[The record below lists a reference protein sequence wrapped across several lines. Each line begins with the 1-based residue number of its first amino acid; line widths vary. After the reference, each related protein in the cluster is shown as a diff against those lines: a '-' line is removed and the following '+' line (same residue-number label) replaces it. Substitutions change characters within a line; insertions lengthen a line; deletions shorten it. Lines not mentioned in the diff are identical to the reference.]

1 MFLIRLGEVGSGQAL
16 EQIKINKAN
25 IWYSPPLFPFPPLH
39 SSAFPSTPLL
49 CSTLSPHPLSHHPTQ
64 ITDNKNNVVSMEEL
78 DNDQPA
84 YQPVAVF
91 DDFAEEGNRTV

>member
-1 MFLIRLGEVGSGQAL
+1 MSDNHLLC
-16 EQIKINKAN
+16 
-25 IWYSPPLFPFPPLH
+25 
-39 SSAFPSTPLL
+39 FPSLPYSSLHCSALL
-49 CSTLSPHPLSHHPTQ
+49 CCTVIYFRHPTQ

>member
-1 MFLIRLGEVGSGQAL
+1 MCDLISGAQQGIIPQRVYDFLS
-16 EQIKINKAN
+16 
-25 IWYSPPLFPFPPLH
+25 LH
-39 SSAFPSTPLL
+39 SPSLIHPPSLL
-49 CSTLSPHPLSHHPTQ
+49 YSHHPTQ